1 MQSRHSGLLELGKYQ
16 IPVAAAACFFV
27 SALFFS
33 GAMAVSPRAN
43 AVRALHAE
51 CSWISTGDTAGMKG
65 REVAAEGRDAAG
77 GKTGTDDVGISP
89 LILRNL
95 PDEVEDKSKI
105 RRISVKKIEV
115 IPTDGGEEEKRDYRY
130 RADYDIALEKGDRP
144 ETPVIAGTA
153 EGEILMERKGIFGW
167 KTAEIR

>member
-65 REVAAEGRDAAG
+65 RDAAG
-77 GKTGTDDVGISP
+77 GKTGTDEVEISP

-95 PDEVEDKSKI
+95 PDKVEDKSKI